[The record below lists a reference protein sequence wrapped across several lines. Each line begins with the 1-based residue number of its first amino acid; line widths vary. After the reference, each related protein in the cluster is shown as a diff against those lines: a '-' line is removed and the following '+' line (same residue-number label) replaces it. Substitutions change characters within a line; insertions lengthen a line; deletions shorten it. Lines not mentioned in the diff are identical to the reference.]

1 MFLRYVLKIIIKGI
15 LNPSFADKSD
25 IFKGL
30 RFYKSVKGKK
40 KSVIKVY
47 SECKY
52 I

>member
-1 MFLRYVLKIIIKGI
+1 MFLRYVLKTIIKGI

-40 KSVIKVY
+40 SL
-47 SECKY
+47 
-52 I
+52 